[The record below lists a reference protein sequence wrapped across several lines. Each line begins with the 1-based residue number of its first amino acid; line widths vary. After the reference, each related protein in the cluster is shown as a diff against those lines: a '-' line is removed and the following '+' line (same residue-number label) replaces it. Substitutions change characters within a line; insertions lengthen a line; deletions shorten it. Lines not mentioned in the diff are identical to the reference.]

1 MIHIALGNHSHELTP
16 EEAVKLSETLI
27 KCSKEPGTRVS
38 INGKHCFCTVSNNEL
53 SAKEKLIFRDEN
65 GSLTN
70 C

>member
-1 MIHIALGNHSHELTP
+1 MIHITLGDHSHEMTP
-16 EEAVKLSETLI
+16 EEAIKLSETLI

-38 INGKHCFCTVSNNEL
+38 LDGKYFFCTVSNNEL
-53 SAKEKLIFRDEN
+53 SAKDKLTFRDKN